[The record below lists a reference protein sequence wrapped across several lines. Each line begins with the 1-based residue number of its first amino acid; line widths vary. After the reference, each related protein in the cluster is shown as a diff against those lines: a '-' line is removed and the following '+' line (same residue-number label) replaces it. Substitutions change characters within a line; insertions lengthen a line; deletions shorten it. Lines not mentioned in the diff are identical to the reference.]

1 VRDEKEEMRYKKRK
15 RDEEEKGT
23 RRVKF
28 NKAELVDVMVSKA
41 CHSANS
47 PPVSFTHPWPRLVMY
62 NPCSLQKTLGIRG
75 ISALRMLSKK
85 RKCSSR

>member
-1 VRDEKEEMRYKKRK
+1 MRK
-15 RDEEEKGT
+15 RGRNEK
-23 RRVKF
+23 RERAKCVKF

-62 NPCSLQKTLGIRG
+62 SPVLSAKTQLE
-75 ISALRMLSKK
+75 KV
-85 RKCSSR
+85 